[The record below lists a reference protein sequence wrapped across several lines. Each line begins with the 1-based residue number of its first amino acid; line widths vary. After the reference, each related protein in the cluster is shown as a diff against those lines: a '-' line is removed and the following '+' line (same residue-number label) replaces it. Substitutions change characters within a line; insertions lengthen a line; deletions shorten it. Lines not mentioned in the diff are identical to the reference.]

1 MTRNYNDLIALL
13 SRGISQRR
21 MYFEDHPRLKECAR
35 EFTTGL
41 QRLLERDGRGKF
53 FIGVANGKLVHD
65 GRYLLGASIMGTRLQ
80 EFAGLLE
87 CGGFLFN
94 HGLQEAE
101 MLAFFSVAAA
111 RRRPTENLAAGRD
124 LLHASGI
131 QSIELSPP
139 YEDPGWFG
147 QFLFDKQDNGAG
159 LLDEDSATQS
169 MVSTF
174 QNLFDTVESAHEAG
188 HSGRG
193 LDLGNT
199 RETSEMLLKATRGDV
214 QDIMQMVRYPDYDSY
229 TVGHSVRV
237 AMFAVMVGN
246 HLGLDEELLSELGV
260 AALLHDVGK
269 SRIPT
274 EILYKPGRLDE
285 RERTIM
291 EEHSRLG
298 AEILLETPGTSD
310 LALAAAWGHH
320 RRFDKTGYPRMPLG
334 SQENPVTHLINVCD
348 VYEALTAIRP
358 YKKAHTSR
366 KAYEIM
372 LGDEGWFNPW
382 ALKAFSDAVGLY
394 PAGSVVILSSGH
406 QAEVLGPGTEFD
418 RPRVRLTHDARGLEL
433 AEEGRLE
440 VDLSTHPARVG
451 VQEQLIM
458 V

>member
-1 MTRNYNDLIALL
+1 MKRQYSDLIALL

-21 MYFEDHPRLKECAR
+21 MYFEDHPRLRECAR

-41 QRLLERDGRGKF
+41 VKLLDSDGRGKF

-65 GRYLLGASIMGTRLQ
+65 GQYLLGASIMGTRLQ

-94 HGLQEAE
+94 RNLLESE
-101 MLAFFSVAAA
+101 LLAFFSVAAA
-111 RRRPTENLAAGRD
+111 RREPTESLAISRE
-124 LLHASGI
+124 LLWSSGI
-131 QSIELSPP
+131 TSIELSPP

-147 QFLFDKQDNGAG
+147 QFLFDKQDNGSG
-159 LLDEDSATQS
+159 LLDEQNADDDLVT
-169 MVSTF
+169 TF
-174 QNLFDTVESAHEAG
+174 QNLYDTVESAHEAG

-193 LDLGNT
+193 LNLGGAQ
-199 RETSEMLLKATRGDV
+199 ETSEMLLKAARGEV
-214 QDIMQMVRYPDYDSY
+214 QDIMHMVRYPDYDSY

-237 AMFAVMVGN
+237 AMFAVMVGA
-246 HLGLDEELLSELGV
+246 HLNLDDDLLTELGV

-310 LALAAAWGHH
+310 LAVAAAWGHH
-320 RRFDKTGYPRMPLG
+320 RRHDKTGYPRMPLG

-372 LGDEGWFNPW
+372 LADEGWFNPW
-382 ALKAFSDAVGLY
+382 ALRAFSEAVGLY

-433 AEEGRLE
+433 NDEGRLE
-440 VDLSTHPARVG
+440 VDLSTHPSRVG
-451 VQEQLIM
+451 VQEQLILA
-458 V
+458 